1 MTFHTILIVAAG
13 LVLGQDNEVKKELER
28 LQGTWD
34 LVGRELDGK
43 AAAEDD
49 VKVMEGK
56 LVITG
61 DKATYT
67 SRGDDARDVTFKI
80 DPTAN
85 PRTIEWTIT
94 KGPAKGDKVL
104 AIYKIEGDRL
114 TICSGPPETRPK
126 KFVTRP
132 GSPFV
137 IIIWQ
142 KQKK

>member
-1 MTFHTILIVAAG
+1 MTLHTILIVAAG

-28 LQGTWD
+28 LQGTWN

-43 AAAEDD
+43 MASEDD
-49 VKVMEGK
+49 IKLLEGK

-67 SRGDDARDVTFKI
+67 ARGDDAREVTIKI
-80 DPTAN
+80 DPTAQ
-85 PRTIEWTIT
+85 PRAIEWTIT
-94 KGPAKGDKVL
+94 KGPAKGEKVL

-114 TICSGPPETRPK
+114 TVCSGTSERRPK
-126 KFVTRP
+126 QFATKA

-137 IIIWQ
+137 IIVWQ